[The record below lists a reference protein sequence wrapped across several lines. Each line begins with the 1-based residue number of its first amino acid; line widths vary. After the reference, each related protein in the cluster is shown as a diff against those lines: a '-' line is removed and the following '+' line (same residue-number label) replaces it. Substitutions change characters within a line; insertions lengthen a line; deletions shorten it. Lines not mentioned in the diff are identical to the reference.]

1 MKQLRIV
8 IILFIVAVISLQA
21 TSKIKPE
28 KDDIRIAVQAWSF
41 RQFSFEE
48 AVKEASKIG
57 FKYIEMY
64 PGQKIKAGAEDNT
77 HFTMTIEN
85 RELVKS
91 ILKENKIVLVQY
103 GVVSCNSK
111 EEWIKLFD
119 FCSAMGIE
127 TINSEPE
134 FSDFILLDSLT
145 QAYKVNLA
153 VHNHA
158 TGTRYWDPQIVLDQ
172 IKGKNPYIGVCA
184 DNGHWMRSGLDPV
197 ESLKKVQGHLMAM
210 HIKDM
215 SEFNNL
221 EAHTVPFGT
230 GVLDAGKLIAE
241 LKRQGFKGVLTLEN
255 EYNWEKP
262 GDDLTI
268 SFKNLTQKLAD

>member
-1 MKQLRIV
+1 MRPLNVFLGIVMLSLFSVQSCSSQKQ
-8 IILFIVAVISLQA
+8 
-21 TSKIKPE
+21 PGN
-28 KDDIRIAVQAWSF
+28 DIQLAVQAWSF
-41 RQFSFEE
+41 RNFTFQE
-48 AVKEASKIG
+48 AVKQAAQIG
-57 FKYIEMY
+57 FRHIEMF
-64 PGQKIKAGAEDNT
+64 PGQKISEGTEGNT
-77 HFTMTIEN
+77 HFGMSEES

-91 ILKENKIVLVQY
+91 ILKENNIKLVQY

-111 EEWIKLFD
+111 EEWVQLFE
-119 FCSAMGIE
+119 FCKAMGVE

-145 QAYKVNLA
+145 QAFNINLA

-172 IKGKNPYIGVCA
+172 IEGKNPRIGVCA

-197 ESLKKVQGHLMAM
+197 ESLKKVEGKLITM

-221 EAHTVPFGT
+221 EAHTVAFGT
-230 GVLDAGKLIAE
+230 GVLDGKKLIDE
-241 LKRQGFKGVLTLEN
+241 LKRQGFSGIITVEN
-255 EYNWEKP
+255 EYNWDNP
-262 GDDLTI
+262 ANDLT
-268 SFKNLTQKLAD
+268 TTLASLNGLLK